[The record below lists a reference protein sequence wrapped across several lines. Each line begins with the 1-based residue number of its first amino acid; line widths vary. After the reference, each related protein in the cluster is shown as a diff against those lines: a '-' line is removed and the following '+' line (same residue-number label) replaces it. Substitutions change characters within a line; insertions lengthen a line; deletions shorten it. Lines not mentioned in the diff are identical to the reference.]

1 MPVCVRPDGKG
12 EGDAEDT
19 VKNSLLVTSLEI
31 AAIVLIAAVLGIGW
45 NRTLLASAWKGEAAI
60 QQPASP
66 QAQTAQAGGEEL
78 VPMPIPLAQVKDM
91 HDGKQAVVIDAR
103 SASTFIQ
110 GHIAGAVSLPLEEA
124 RKNPSSLKGRFSKD
138 ATIIAYCNGF
148 SCHDSM
154 DLGKLMMQAG
164 YANVYVYE
172 GGFPEWRDSGYPVA
186 KGGA

>member
-1 MPVCVRPDGKG
+1 M
-12 EGDAEDT
+12 
-19 VKNSLLVTSLEI
+19 KNSLLVTSLEI